1 MQRVVSLLPSST
13 EIVCALGAADRLVG
27 RSHEC
32 DFPPEIADRPV
43 LTRAR
48 VDPSA
53 ASAAIDRQVRTL
65 VESGLSVYEV
75 NAEKLR
81 ELAPDLILTQT
92 LCAVCAVTPSD
103 LEAAVAEWTGAAP
116 HILSLEPQSLED
128 VWLDIARVG
137 DALGLSR
144 RSREL
149 GAELRSRMDAVARR
163 AQAQGELPRVACI
176 EWLDPLMMAGN
187 WMPEL
192 VELAGG
198 ENVLGEAGEHSD
210 PVDWETLESVDPDVI
225 LLLPCGLSL
234 ERTREEASALAD
246 RVSWRALRAV
256 RERRVFLLDGHQ
268 YFNRPGPR
276 LVESLEILAEVLHP
290 AAFVRRHGSAWA
302 PL

>member
-32 DFPPEIADRPV
+32 DFPPAIADRPV
-43 LTRAR
+43 LTRTR
-48 VDPSA
+48 VDASA
-53 ASAAIDRQVRTL
+53 ASAVIDLQVRSL
-65 VESGLSVYEV
+65 VERGLSVYEV
-75 NAEKLR
+75 DAEKLR

-92 LCAVCAVTPSD
+92 LCAVCAATPSD
-103 LEAAVAEWTGAAP
+103 LDAAVAEWAGARP
-116 HILSLEPQSLED
+116 RIVSLEPQSLED
-128 VWLDIARVG
+128 AWLDIARVG

-144 RSREL
+144 RGREL
-149 GAELRSRMDAVARR
+149 GAELRARVDAVARL

-176 EWLDPLMMAGN
+176 EWLDPLMAAGN

-198 ENVLGEAGEHSD
+198 ENVLGDAGEHSAWI
-210 PVDWETLESVDPDVI
+210 DWETLKSVDPDVV
-225 LLLPCGLSL
+225 LLLPCGFSL
-234 ERTREEASALAD
+234 ERTREEVSGLTDRAD
-246 RVSWRALRAV
+246 WHELRAV
-256 RERRVFLLDGHQ
+256 RERRVYLLEAHQ

-290 AAFVRRHGSAWA
+290 AAFGRRHKRAWEQ
-302 PL
+302 L